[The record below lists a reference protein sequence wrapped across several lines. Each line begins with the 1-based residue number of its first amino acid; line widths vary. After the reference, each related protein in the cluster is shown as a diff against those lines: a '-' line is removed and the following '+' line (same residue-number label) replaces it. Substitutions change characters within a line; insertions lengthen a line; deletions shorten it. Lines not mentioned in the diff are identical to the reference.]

1 VQIDE
6 TLAKTSI
13 KQKHT
18 QQRGKGL
25 GFRVPTKEGRKEGR
39 KKQTEI
45 SLIALFRQDRKNL
58 ANLELGTHI
67 LLALPTTKA
76 KKKDIVFRFI
86 IEYDS
91 SLRDFGP
98 LGSNNNNNRS
108 IYLFYM
114 RIFES

>member
-39 KKQTEI
+39 KEET
-45 SLIALFRQDRKNL
+45 N
-58 ANLELGTHI
+58 
-67 LLALPTTKA
+67 
-76 KKKDIVFRFI
+76 
-86 IEYDS
+86 
-91 SLRDFGP
+91 
-98 LGSNNNNNRS
+98 
-108 IYLFYM
+108 
-114 RIFES
+114 